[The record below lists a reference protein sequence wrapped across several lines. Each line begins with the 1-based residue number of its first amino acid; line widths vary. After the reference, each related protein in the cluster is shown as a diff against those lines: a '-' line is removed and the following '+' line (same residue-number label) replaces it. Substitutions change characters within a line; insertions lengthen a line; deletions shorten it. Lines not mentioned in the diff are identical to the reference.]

1 MAKFLIH
8 GSYSSEGA
16 RGLLK
21 EGGTGRKA
29 AVEKALQGLGGRLES
44 IYYTFGADDVVLICD
59 VPDAVSGLALSLV
72 VNASGAVRISTTPL
86 LTVEEVDSACKKAV
100 NYRPAGA

>member
-1 MAKFLIH
+1 MARFLIR
-8 GSYSSEGA
+8 GSYTAEGA
-16 RGLLK
+16 KGLLK
-21 EGGTGRKA
+21 DGGTGRKK
-29 AVEKALQGLGGRLES
+29 AVETALQGLGGRLES
-44 IYYTFGADDVVLICD
+44 IYYTFGADDVVVICD

-100 NYRPAGA
+100 NYRPVGA